1 MEALSVADDS
11 IELEAK
17 RKEESSWHPCI
28 VSLGS
33 SGDSLIVN
41 FASQDLK
48 DMMLNK
54 DEVLARLRFRSMPL
68 QVDDCCHIEEG
79 ERVLVN
85 TKLQSKDFFYDA
97 EVEKMVY
104 SNEAHIEDMF
114 IELPV
119 VLLNTSVP
127 LFCHPNFC
135 HYQVDRI
142 RHSKRGCRCNFMI
155 KWLDNDLEGQTL
167 AVPSSSVMKL
177 ATKSISDHPIIH
189 TLLKPEKDADLSYS
203 CPFLTILD
211 DSDAEMD
218 LNKLLQKQIEQI
230 SNLADA
236 PEKDFLDVLN
246 NGQTPH
252 NSTAESNACIP
263 AVPDNRNHLKRITCS
278 KTKLQVDIET
288 KYQSGTA
295 ASMQEE
301 FIQNRSRL
309 SPLASRAALASS
321 LLTAKKCL
329 DMEFSSCMT
338 ANMFMKGKHSS
349 ENLAISVPLVS
360 YASHAISP
368 LISTQGD
375 ASCKP
380 SSCIPTKVR
389 GNENKTSVKI
399 NRSAED
405 KTSSPAKV
413 TAEKVISE
421 IAMTAEHAIARDKK
435 PTTPMRLTRLAM
447 RKGAVFPNECIE
459 VKICTDNKKRRI
471 SGNKNKLCH
480 SAIRQENENLGNEE
494 NNSTHIID
502 SGSSERNIAILE
514 SNVSATK
521 TAKDASTPC
530 SYNSFNIAGKNA
542 QSGRRDQGKKR
553 KAVYPDK
560 QGLRFSPRNHL
571 PRTCSQNKSH
581 HGKRISQ
588 QRLWSLLSCS
598 CSFIIVAKSSKKE
611 LQMRTIS
618 HDLVLGITPTAD
630 VQTRLRPQ
638 QNSIEKI
645 RKPCSSA
652 YSKSC
657 HLPLRYKP
665 L

>member
-17 RKEESSWHPCI
+17 RKEDSSWHPCI
-28 VSLGS
+28 VSLSS

-41 FASQDLK
+41 FGSQELK

-54 DEVLARLRFRSMPL
+54 EEVLARLRFRSMPL

-85 TKLQSKDFFYDA
+85 TKLQSKDFFHDA
-97 EVEKMVY
+97 EVEK
-104 SNEAHIEDMF
+104 
-114 IELPV
+114 
-119 VLLNTSVP
+119 
-127 LFCHPNFC
+127 
-135 HYQVDRI
+135 VDRI
-142 RHSKRGCRCNFMI
+142 RHSKRGCRCSFMI

-189 TLLKPEKDADLSYS
+189 TLLKPEKDTDLSYS
-203 CPFLTILD
+203 SPFMTILD
-211 DSDAEMD
+211 DSDAEKD

-236 PEKDFLDVLN
+236 PEKDFLDDFLLRKKVLN

-295 ASMQEE
+295 ASIQEE

-338 ANMFMKGKHSS
+338 ADMFMKGKHSS
-349 ENLAISVPLVS
+349 EILAISIPLVS
-360 YASHAISP
+360 DASHAISP

-380 SSCIPTKVR
+380 PSCIPTKVR

-413 TAEKVISE
+413 TVEKVISE
-421 IAMTAEHAIARDKK
+421 IAMTAEHAIARDKNSSVLGDVNARS
-435 PTTPMRLTRLAM
+435 TTPMRLTRLAM

-480 SAIRQENENLGNEE
+480 SAIRQVNENLGDEE

-514 SNVSATK
+514 SDVSATK

-530 SYNSFNIAGKNA
+530 KNA

-553 KAVYPDK
+553 KAVHPDK
-560 QGLRFSPRNHL
+560 QGRRFSPRNHL
-571 PRTCSQNKSH
+571 PRTRSQNKSR
-581 HGKRISQ
+581 HGKKVYANKI
-588 QRLWSLLSCS
+588 LNHI
-598 CSFIIVAKSSKKE
+598 FINIQSGS
-611 LQMRTIS
+611 R
-618 HDLVLGITPTAD
+618 G
-630 VQTRLRPQ
+630 
-638 QNSIEKI
+638 
-645 RKPCSSA
+645 
-652 YSKSC
+652 Y
-657 HLPLRYKP
+657 
-665 L
+665 

>member
-1 MEALSVADDS
+1 MVLYS
-11 IELEAK
+11 
-17 RKEESSWHPCI
+17 
-28 VSLGS
+28 S

-41 FASQDLK
+41 FGSQELK

-54 DEVLARLRFRSMPL
+54 EEVLARLRFRSMPL

-85 TKLQSKDFFYDA
+85 TKLQSKDFFHDA
-97 EVEKMVY
+97 EVEK
-104 SNEAHIEDMF
+104 
-114 IELPV
+114 
-119 VLLNTSVP
+119 
-127 LFCHPNFC
+127 
-135 HYQVDRI
+135 VDRI
-142 RHSKRGCRCNFMI
+142 RHSKRGCRCSFMI

-177 ATKSISDHPIIH
+177 ATKSISDYPIIH
-189 TLLKPEKDADLSYS
+189 TLLKPEKDTDLSYS
-203 CPFLTILD
+203 SPFLTILD

-236 PEKDFLDVLN
+236 PVPEKDFLDGLLLRKK
-246 NGQTPH
+246 
-252 NSTAESNACIP
+252 
-263 AVPDNRNHLKRITCS
+263 AVPDNRNHLKRTTCS

-295 ASMQEE
+295 ASIQEE

-338 ANMFMKGKHSS
+338 ADMFMKGKHSS
-349 ENLAISVPLVS
+349 EILAISVPLVS
-360 YASHAISP
+360 DASHAISP
-368 LISTQGD
+368 PISTQGD

-389 GNENKTSVKI
+389 GNENKISVKI
-399 NRSAED
+399 NRSAEN

-413 TAEKVISE
+413 TAEISE

-435 PTTPMRLTRLAM
+435 SSVHGDVNARPTTPMRLTRLAM
-447 RKGAVFPNECIE
+447 LKGAVFPNECIE

-514 SNVSATK
+514 SDVSAPK

-530 SYNSFNIAGKNA
+530 KNA
-542 QSGRRDQGKKR
+542 QSGR
-553 KAVYPDK
+553 
-560 QGLRFSPRNHL
+560 
-571 PRTCSQNKSH
+571 
-581 HGKRISQ
+581 
-588 QRLWSLLSCS
+588 
-598 CSFIIVAKSSKKE
+598 
-611 LQMRTIS
+611 
-618 HDLVLGITPTAD
+618 
-630 VQTRLRPQ
+630 
-638 QNSIEKI
+638 
-645 RKPCSSA
+645 
-652 YSKSC
+652 
-657 HLPLRYKP
+657 
-665 L
+665 

>member
-1 MEALSVADDS
+1 
-11 IELEAK
+11 
-17 RKEESSWHPCI
+17 
-28 VSLGS
+28 
-33 SGDSLIVN
+33 
-41 FASQDLK
+41 
-48 DMMLNK
+48 
-54 DEVLARLRFRSMPL
+54 
-68 QVDDCCHIEEG
+68 
-79 ERVLVN
+79 
-85 TKLQSKDFFYDA
+85 
-97 EVEKMVY
+97 
-104 SNEAHIEDMF
+104 
-114 IELPV
+114 
-119 VLLNTSVP
+119 
-127 LFCHPNFC
+127 
-135 HYQVDRI
+135 
-142 RHSKRGCRCNFMI
+142 
-155 KWLDNDLEGQTL
+155 
-167 AVPSSSVMKL
+167 
-177 ATKSISDHPIIH
+177 
-189 TLLKPEKDADLSYS
+189 
-203 CPFLTILD
+203 
-211 DSDAEMD
+211 
-218 LNKLLQKQIEQI
+218 
-230 SNLADA
+230 
-236 PEKDFLDVLN
+236 
-246 NGQTPH
+246 
-252 NSTAESNACIP
+252 
-263 AVPDNRNHLKRITCS
+263 
-278 KTKLQVDIET
+278 
-288 KYQSGTA
+288 
-295 ASMQEE
+295 MQEE

-389 GNENKTSVKI
+389 GNENNTSVKI

-435 PTTPMRLTRLAM
+435 SSVLGDVNVRLTTPMRLTRLAM

-502 SGSSERNIAILE
+502 SGSSERNLAILE

-530 SYNSFNIAGKNA
+530 KNA

-560 QGLRFSPRNHL
+560 QGRRFSPRNHL
-571 PRTCSQNKSH
+571 PRTRSQNKSH
-581 HGKRISQ
+581 HGK
-588 QRLWSLLSCS
+588 
-598 CSFIIVAKSSKKE
+598 
-611 LQMRTIS
+611 
-618 HDLVLGITPTAD
+618 
-630 VQTRLRPQ
+630 
-638 QNSIEKI
+638 
-645 RKPCSSA
+645 
-652 YSKSC
+652 
-657 HLPLRYKP
+657 
-665 L
+665 

>member
-17 RKEESSWHPCI
+17 RKEDSSWHPCI
-28 VSLGS
+28 VSLSS

-41 FASQDLK
+41 FGSQELK

-54 DEVLARLRFRSMPL
+54 EEVLARLRFRSMPL

-85 TKLQSKDFFYDA
+85 TKLQSKDFFHDA
-97 EVEKMVY
+97 EVEK
-104 SNEAHIEDMF
+104 
-114 IELPV
+114 
-119 VLLNTSVP
+119 
-127 LFCHPNFC
+127 
-135 HYQVDRI
+135 VDRI
-142 RHSKRGCRCNFMI
+142 RHSKRGCRCSFMI

-177 ATKSISDHPIIH
+177 ATKSISDYPIIH
-189 TLLKPEKDADLSYS
+189 TLLKPEKDTDLSYS
-203 CPFLTILD
+203 SPFLTILD

-236 PEKDFLDVLN
+236 PVPEKDFLDGLLLRKK
-246 NGQTPH
+246 
-252 NSTAESNACIP
+252 
-263 AVPDNRNHLKRITCS
+263 AVPDNRNHLKRTTCS

-295 ASMQEE
+295 ASIQEE

-338 ANMFMKGKHSS
+338 ADMFMKGKHSS
-349 ENLAISVPLVS
+349 EILAISVPLVS
-360 YASHAISP
+360 DASHAISP
-368 LISTQGD
+368 PISTQGD

-380 SSCIPTKVR
+380 SSCIPTKV
-389 GNENKTSVKI
+389 
-399 NRSAED
+399 
-405 KTSSPAKV
+405 
-413 TAEKVISE
+413 TAEISE

-435 PTTPMRLTRLAM
+435 SSVHGDVNARPTTPMRLTRLAM

-514 SNVSATK
+514 SDVSAPK

-530 SYNSFNIAGKNA
+530 NA
-542 QSGRRDQGKKR
+542 KLHTLISILQARMHRVVGEIRARREKQFIQIS
-553 KAVYPDK
+553 KANDFHLEIIYP
-560 QGLRFSPRNHL
+560 GLAPRIN
-571 PRTCSQNKSH
+571 
-581 HGKRISQ
+581 
-588 QRLWSLLSCS
+588 
-598 CSFIIVAKSSKKE
+598 
-611 LQMRTIS
+611 
-618 HDLVLGITPTAD
+618 PT
-630 VQTRLRPQ
+630 TGS
-638 QNSIEKI
+638 N
-645 RKPCSSA
+645 
-652 YSKSC
+652 
-657 HLPLRYKP
+657 
-665 L
+665 

>member
-97 EVEKMVY
+97 EVEK
-104 SNEAHIEDMF
+104 
-114 IELPV
+114 
-119 VLLNTSVP
+119 
-127 LFCHPNFC
+127 
-135 HYQVDRI
+135 VDRI

-189 TLLKPEKDADLSYS
+189 TLLKPEKDTDLSYS

-236 PEKDFLDVLN
+236 PEKDFLDGFLWRKK
-246 NGQTPH
+246 
-252 NSTAESNACIP
+252 

-435 PTTPMRLTRLAM
+435 SSVLGDVNVRPTTPMRLTRLAM

-480 SAIRQENENLGNEE
+480 SAICQENENLGNEE

-530 SYNSFNIAGKNA
+530 KNA

-571 PRTCSQNKSH
+571 PRTRSQNKSH
-581 HGKRISQ
+581 HGK
-588 QRLWSLLSCS
+588 
-598 CSFIIVAKSSKKE
+598 
-611 LQMRTIS
+611 
-618 HDLVLGITPTAD
+618 
-630 VQTRLRPQ
+630 
-638 QNSIEKI
+638 
-645 RKPCSSA
+645 
-652 YSKSC
+652 
-657 HLPLRYKP
+657 
-665 L
+665 

>member
-1 MEALSVADDS
+1 M
-11 IELEAK
+11 
-17 RKEESSWHPCI
+17 
-28 VSLGS
+28 
-33 SGDSLIVN
+33 
-41 FASQDLK
+41 
-48 DMMLNK
+48 
-54 DEVLARLRFRSMPL
+54 
-68 QVDDCCHIEEG
+68 
-79 ERVLVN
+79 
-85 TKLQSKDFFYDA
+85 
-97 EVEKMVY
+97 
-104 SNEAHIEDMF
+104 
-114 IELPV
+114 
-119 VLLNTSVP
+119 
-127 LFCHPNFC
+127 
-135 HYQVDRI
+135 
-142 RHSKRGCRCNFMI
+142 
-155 KWLDNDLEGQTL
+155 
-167 AVPSSSVMKL
+167 
-177 ATKSISDHPIIH
+177 
-189 TLLKPEKDADLSYS
+189 
-203 CPFLTILD
+203 
-211 DSDAEMD
+211 
-218 LNKLLQKQIEQI
+218 
-230 SNLADA
+230 
-236 PEKDFLDVLN
+236 
-246 NGQTPH
+246 
-252 NSTAESNACIP
+252 
-263 AVPDNRNHLKRITCS
+263 
-278 KTKLQVDIET
+278 DIET

-413 TAEKVISE
+413 TAEISE

-435 PTTPMRLTRLAM
+435 SSVHGDVNARPTTPMRLTRLAM

-514 SNVSATK
+514 SDVFATK
-521 TAKDASTPC
+521 TTKDASTPC
-530 SYNSFNIAGKNA
+530 KNA

-560 QGLRFSPRNHL
+560 QGRQFSP
-571 PRTCSQNKSH
+571 
-581 HGKRISQ
+581 
-588 QRLWSLLSCS
+588 
-598 CSFIIVAKSSKKE
+598 
-611 LQMRTIS
+611 
-618 HDLVLGITPTAD
+618 
-630 VQTRLRPQ
+630 
-638 QNSIEKI
+638 
-645 RKPCSSA
+645 
-652 YSKSC
+652 
-657 HLPLRYKP
+657 
-665 L
+665 

>member
-1 MEALSVADDS
+1 MVLYS
-11 IELEAK
+11 
-17 RKEESSWHPCI
+17 
-28 VSLGS
+28 S

-41 FASQDLK
+41 FASQELK

-97 EVEKMVY
+97 EVEK
-104 SNEAHIEDMF
+104 
-114 IELPV
+114 
-119 VLLNTSVP
+119 
-127 LFCHPNFC
+127 
-135 HYQVDRI
+135 VDRI

-189 TLLKPEKDADLSYS
+189 TLLKPEKDTDLSYS
-203 CPFLTILD
+203 SPFLTILD

-236 PEKDFLDVLN
+236 PEKDFLDGFLWRKK
-246 NGQTPH
+246 
-252 NSTAESNACIP
+252 

-435 PTTPMRLTRLAM
+435 SSVLGDVNVRPKTPMRLTRLAM

-530 SYNSFNIAGKNA
+530 KNA

-571 PRTCSQNKSH
+571 PRTRSQNKSH
-581 HGKRISQ
+581 HGK
-588 QRLWSLLSCS
+588 
-598 CSFIIVAKSSKKE
+598 
-611 LQMRTIS
+611 
-618 HDLVLGITPTAD
+618 
-630 VQTRLRPQ
+630 
-638 QNSIEKI
+638 
-645 RKPCSSA
+645 
-652 YSKSC
+652 
-657 HLPLRYKP
+657 
-665 L
+665 

>member
-17 RKEESSWHPCI
+17 RKVESSWHPCI
-28 VSLGS
+28 VSLSS

-41 FASQDLK
+41 FGSQELK

-54 DEVLARLRFRSMPL
+54 EEVLARLRFRSMPL

-97 EVEKMVY
+97 EVEK
-104 SNEAHIEDMF
+104 
-114 IELPV
+114 
-119 VLLNTSVP
+119 
-127 LFCHPNFC
+127 
-135 HYQVDRI
+135 VDRI
-142 RHSKRGCRCNFMI
+142 RHSKRGCRCSFMI

-189 TLLKPEKDADLSYS
+189 TLLKPEKDTDLSYS
-203 CPFLTILD
+203 SPFLTILD

-236 PEKDFLDVLN
+236 PEKDFLDGFLWRKKVLN
-246 NGQTPH
+246 NRQTPH

-263 AVPDNRNHLKRITCS
+263 AVPDNQNHLKRITCS

-301 FIQNRSRL
+301 LIQNRSRL

-329 DMEFSSCMT
+329 DMKFSSCMT

-360 YASHAISP
+360 DASHAISP

-435 PTTPMRLTRLAM
+435 SSVLGDVNVRPTTPMRLTRLAM
-447 RKGAVFPNECIE
+447 RKGTVFPNECIE

-530 SYNSFNIAGKNA
+530 KNA
-542 QSGRRDQGKKR
+542 QSVRRDQGKKR

-560 QGLRFSPRNHL
+560 QGRRFSPRNHL
-571 PRTCSQNKSH
+571 PRTRSQNKSH
-581 HGKRISQ
+581 HGK
-588 QRLWSLLSCS
+588 
-598 CSFIIVAKSSKKE
+598 
-611 LQMRTIS
+611 
-618 HDLVLGITPTAD
+618 
-630 VQTRLRPQ
+630 
-638 QNSIEKI
+638 
-645 RKPCSSA
+645 
-652 YSKSC
+652 
-657 HLPLRYKP
+657 
-665 L
+665 

>member
-17 RKEESSWHPCI
+17 RKEDSSWHPCI
-28 VSLGS
+28 VSLSS

-41 FASQDLK
+41 FGSQELK

-54 DEVLARLRFRSMPL
+54 EEVLARLRFRSMPL

-85 TKLQSKDFFYDA
+85 TKLQSKDFFHDA
-97 EVEKMVY
+97 EVEK
-104 SNEAHIEDMF
+104 
-114 IELPV
+114 
-119 VLLNTSVP
+119 
-127 LFCHPNFC
+127 
-135 HYQVDRI
+135 VDRI
-142 RHSKRGCRCNFMI
+142 RHSKRGCRCSFMI

-177 ATKSISDHPIIH
+177 ATKSISDYPIIH
-189 TLLKPEKDADLSYS
+189 TLLKPEKDTDLSYS
-203 CPFLTILD
+203 SPFLTILD

-236 PEKDFLDVLN
+236 PVPEKDFLDGLLLRKK
-246 NGQTPH
+246 
-252 NSTAESNACIP
+252 
-263 AVPDNRNHLKRITCS
+263 AVPDNRNHLKRTTCS

-295 ASMQEE
+295 ASIQEE

-338 ANMFMKGKHSS
+338 ADMFMKGKHSS
-349 ENLAISVPLVS
+349 EILAISVPLVS
-360 YASHAISP
+360 DASHAISP
-368 LISTQGD
+368 PISTQGD

-399 NRSAED
+399 NRSAEN

-435 PTTPMRLTRLAM
+435 SSVLGDVNARPTTPMRLTRLAM

-514 SNVSATK
+514 SDVSAPK

-530 SYNSFNIAGKNA
+530 NAKLHTLSKNA

-560 QGLRFSPRNHL
+560 QGQRFSPRNHL
-571 PRTCSQNKSH
+571 PRTRSQNKSH
-581 HGKRISQ
+581 HGK
-588 QRLWSLLSCS
+588 
-598 CSFIIVAKSSKKE
+598 
-611 LQMRTIS
+611 
-618 HDLVLGITPTAD
+618 
-630 VQTRLRPQ
+630 
-638 QNSIEKI
+638 
-645 RKPCSSA
+645 
-652 YSKSC
+652 
-657 HLPLRYKP
+657 
-665 L
+665 

>member
-1 MEALSVADDS
+1 MVLYS
-11 IELEAK
+11 
-17 RKEESSWHPCI
+17 
-28 VSLGS
+28 S

-41 FASQDLK
+41 FGSQELK

-54 DEVLARLRFRSMPL
+54 EEVLARLRFRSMPL

-85 TKLQSKDFFYDA
+85 TKLQSKDFFHDA
-97 EVEKMVY
+97 EVEK
-104 SNEAHIEDMF
+104 
-114 IELPV
+114 
-119 VLLNTSVP
+119 
-127 LFCHPNFC
+127 
-135 HYQVDRI
+135 VDRI
-142 RHSKRGCRCNFMI
+142 RHSKRGCRCSFMI

-167 AVPSSSVMKL
+167 AVPSK
-177 ATKSISDHPIIH
+177 
-189 TLLKPEKDADLSYS
+189 
-203 CPFLTILD
+203 
-211 DSDAEMD
+211 MD

-236 PEKDFLDVLN
+236 PVPEKDFLDGLLLRKK
-246 NGQTPH
+246 
-252 NSTAESNACIP
+252 
-263 AVPDNRNHLKRITCS
+263 AVPDNRNHLKRTTCS

-295 ASMQEE
+295 ASIQEE

-338 ANMFMKGKHSS
+338 ADMFMKGKHSS
-349 ENLAISVPLVS
+349 EILAISVPLVS
-360 YASHAISP
+360 DASHAISP
-368 LISTQGD
+368 PISTQGD

-380 SSCIPTKVR
+380 SSCIPTKV
-389 GNENKTSVKI
+389 
-399 NRSAED
+399 
-405 KTSSPAKV
+405 
-413 TAEKVISE
+413 TAEISE

-435 PTTPMRLTRLAM
+435 SSVHGDVNARPTTPMRLTRLAM

-514 SNVSATK
+514 SDVSAPK

-530 SYNSFNIAGKNA
+530 NA
-542 QSGRRDQGKKR
+542 KLHTLISILQARMHRVVGEIRARREKQFIQIS
-553 KAVYPDK
+553 KANDFHLEIIYP
-560 QGLRFSPRNHL
+560 GLAPRIN
-571 PRTCSQNKSH
+571 
-581 HGKRISQ
+581 
-588 QRLWSLLSCS
+588 
-598 CSFIIVAKSSKKE
+598 
-611 LQMRTIS
+611 
-618 HDLVLGITPTAD
+618 PT
-630 VQTRLRPQ
+630 TGS
-638 QNSIEKI
+638 N
-645 RKPCSSA
+645 
-652 YSKSC
+652 
-657 HLPLRYKP
+657 
-665 L
+665 